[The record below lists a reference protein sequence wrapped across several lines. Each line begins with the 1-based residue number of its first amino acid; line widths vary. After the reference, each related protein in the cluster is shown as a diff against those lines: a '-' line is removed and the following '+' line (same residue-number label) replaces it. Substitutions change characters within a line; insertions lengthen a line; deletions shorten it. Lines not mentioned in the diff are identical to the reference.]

1 MIQRRLDALVAGFCA
16 GAIAL
21 AALAILGVPHVQ
33 SAAKFFEGFMPPARA
48 ASALVVLTMWLVVTS
63 IIAWVLIMAGRDL
76 FGQIQS
82 HRRHELAERLGQ
94 VALGTV
100 GFGLL
105 ALAVVHGQPVVHAGS
120 IHEALSLVKP

>member
-1 MIQRRLDALVAGFCA
+1 MIQRRLDALVTGFCA

-33 SAAKFFEGFMPPARA
+33 SAVAFFQGFVPSPRS
-48 ASALVVLTMWLVVTS
+48 ASALVVLTIWAVVTS
-63 IIAWVLIMAGRDL
+63 IIAWVLIMAGRDV

-120 IHEALSLVKP
+120 IHEALSLVNP